1 MRINFDRERLQR
13 SAYKEKQEGFNVL
26 DGRWGNGKKTQQ
38 ESQWTLKQILIENMG
53 IQMDASKEHQ

>member
-13 SAYKEKQEGFNVL
+13 SAYKEQEEGFNVL